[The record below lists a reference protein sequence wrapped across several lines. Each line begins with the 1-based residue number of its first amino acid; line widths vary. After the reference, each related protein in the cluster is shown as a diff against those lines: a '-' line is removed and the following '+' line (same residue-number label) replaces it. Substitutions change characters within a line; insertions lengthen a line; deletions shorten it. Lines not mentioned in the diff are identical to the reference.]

1 MTELIVFDVN
11 ETLSDL
17 SPLNDVFAEVGLAG
31 QTEAW
36 FASVLRD
43 GFALAVTGEQ
53 VSFATIAHASVA
65 SRAGMTSA
73 DRVLQAFMELPVHPD
88 VVEGLR
94 NLRAAGHRLVTLSNG
109 GTAVAERLLE
119 RAGVLDEFEQLLTV
133 EDAPLWKPAA
143 SAYQYALDTCGVAA
157 QNAALVAVHPW
168 DIHGAQQA
176 GLRGCYLN
184 RKAQA
189 WPSWLPEPDL
199 QIPDLTAL
207 ATLI

>member
-17 SPLNDVFAEVGLAG
+17 SSLNDVFAEVGLAG

-43 GFALAVTGEQ
+43 GFALTVTGEQ
-53 VSFATIAHASVA
+53 VGFATIAHASVA
-65 SRAGMTSA
+65 ARAGTAAA

-88 VVEGLR
+88 VVDGLR
-94 NLRAAGHRLVTLSNG
+94 LLAGAGHRLVTLSNG
-109 GTAVAERLLE
+109 GTAVADRLLD
-119 RAGVLDEFEQLLTV
+119 RAGVRNEFEALLTV
-133 EDAPLWKPAA
+133 EDAALWKPAA
-143 SAYQYALDTCGVAA
+143 SAYEHALTTCGVAA
-157 QNAALVAVHPW
+157 QDAVLVAVHPW
-168 DIHGAQQA
+168 DVHGAQRA

-184 RKAQA
+184 RSTSG

-199 QIPDLTAL
+199 QIAELSELAAL
-207 ATLI
+207 I